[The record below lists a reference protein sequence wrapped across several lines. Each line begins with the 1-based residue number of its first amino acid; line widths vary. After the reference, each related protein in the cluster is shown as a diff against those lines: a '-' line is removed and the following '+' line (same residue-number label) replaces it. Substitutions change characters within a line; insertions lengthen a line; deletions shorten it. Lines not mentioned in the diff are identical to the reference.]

1 MNPLRSRLITTL
13 LLATLL
19 LSACSSFSP
28 QATPTPSLTAT
39 GTASPTLTFTPTE
52 TATPTATATPLPVA
66 RRVLILSLDGMRPD
80 AIAAAPMPNLLA
92 LMQTSA
98 YTLKAQTIMPSVTL
112 PSHTS
117 MLTGLC
123 PAKHGVNWNDYIP
136 ANGFAKGPSLF
147 DVAHAGGFRTV
158 MVVGKQKLVQVT
170 DPASV
175 DSFTF
180 LNKTDVVITQDLL
193 ANFPDDFGVL
203 FVHFATPDDMGHNY
217 GWMSWQYLDVL
228 RQADT
233 ALASI
238 LQTLDDKG
246 LRSQTLVL
254 VTADHGGHD
263 NGHGTNLPVDM
274 TIPWL
279 ANGPGVKPGELTV
292 PVNTTDTAATAAWA
306 LGLPLPANWD
316 GIPVYEAFGLTSP
329 NRPEPRCP

>member
-1 MNPLRSRLITTL
+1 MT
-13 LLATLL
+13 
-19 LSACSSFSP
+19 
-28 QATPTPSLTAT
+28 
-39 GTASPTLTFTPTE
+39 
-52 TATPTATATPLPVA
+52 
-66 RRVLILSLDGMRPD
+66 
-80 AIAAAPMPNLLA
+80 NLLA

-136 ANGFAKGPSLF
+136 ENGYAKGPSLF
-147 DVAHAGGFRTV
+147 DVAHAAGFQTD

-180 LNKTDVVITQDLL
+180 INDRDVVIAQKLL
-193 ANFPDDFGVL
+193 ENFPDNFGVL
-203 FVHFATPDDMGHNY
+203 FVHFPVPDDMGHNY

-228 RQADT
+228 RQADK

-246 LRSQTLVL
+246 LRAETLVII
-254 VTADHGGHD
+254 TADHGGHD
-263 NGHGTNLPVDM
+263 MGHGTNLPVDM

-279 ANGPGVKPGELTV
+279 VNGPGVVPGELTI

-306 LGLPLPANWD
+306 LGLTIPSNWD
-316 GIPVYEAFGLTSP
+316 GIPVYEAFGQTSP
-329 NRPEPRCP
+329 ARPDPRCP